1 MMKPSPCSH
10 DPASWQEMAFQEVL
24 TLHVRAFA
32 GEQRAQAL
40 GEVVKT
46 RVCPACLQAC
56 VENSLDEK
64 RSLRQLILRYG
75 LIGLAGLLLLV
86 LSRLPAVGQ
95 PALLPGVLALGFGG
109 LGFVRARKA
118 EAERLERLR
127 AMDPEARQ
135 RELLPAFILRQLP
148 DKSGENNLSY
158 IPLTEE
164 LKNLEL
170 PELMARFGLMKEI
183 ARQLKGRLEEKV
195 EPNN

>member
-1 MMKPSPCSH
+1 MKPSLCSH

-109 LGFVRARKA
+109 LGFVRARKEEKA
-118 EAERLERLR
+118 RLERLR

-164 LKNLEL
+164 LKNLEI
-170 PELMARFGLMKEI
+170 PELMARYGLMKEI
-183 ARQLKGRLEEKV
+183 ARQLKGRLEEISG
-195 EPNN
+195 

>member
-1 MMKPSPCSH
+1 MKPSPCSH

-75 LIGLAGLLLLV
+75 LISLAGVKAGSNVNLNSLIE
-86 LSRLPAVGQ
+86 
-95 PALLPGVLALGFGG
+95 LGKFH
-109 LGFVRARKA
+109 F
-118 EAERLERLR
+118 
-127 AMDPEARQ
+127 
-135 RELLPAFILRQLP
+135 F
-148 DKSGENNLSY
+148 Y
-158 IPLTEE
+158 
-164 LKNLEL
+164 
-170 PELMARFGLMKEI
+170 
-183 ARQLKGRLEEKV
+183 
-195 EPNN
+195 